1 MAVESRPG
9 DSGNSIT
16 MKIDIVDAGAADAGA
31 ADAGAADAGAV
42 DAGDLNAQC
51 RYQNLKKTQKYSNL
65 T

>member
-9 DSGNSIT
+9 DSGTSIT
-16 MKIDIVDAGAADAGA
+16 MKIDIV
-31 ADAGAADAGAV
+31 DAGAADAGAV

>member
-1 MAVESRPG
+1 MKLSVVAESRPG

-31 ADAGAADAGAV
+31 V

-51 RYQNLKKTQKYSNL
+51 RYQNLKKNQKYSNL

>member
-16 MKIDIVDAGAADAGA
+16 MKIDIVDAGA

>member
-16 MKIDIVDAGAADAGA
+16 MKIDIVDAGAV
-31 ADAGAADAGAV
+31 DAGAADAGAV